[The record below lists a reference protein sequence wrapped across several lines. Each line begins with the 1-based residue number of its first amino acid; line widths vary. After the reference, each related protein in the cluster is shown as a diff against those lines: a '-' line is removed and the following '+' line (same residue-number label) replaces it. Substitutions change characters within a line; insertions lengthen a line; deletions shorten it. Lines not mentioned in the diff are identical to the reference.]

1 MRRGARGNDGAARAA
16 QGAPPPASSATATRC
31 SSPSFTST
39 IMDECARPALRPALL
54 VVQLPSYSE
63 GYRHAVRC
71 AEAVVGRGHASLL
84 SISEDA
90 CCRGTWA
97 RVTITHSRNCALRCV
112 RGKCAQQRR
121 FSEWQLMRTLCRC
134 RVCALTGHWL
144 GTCAARVHTVAQHS
158 LYTVQHNLYIAQR
171 SLYTAR
177 RNLCTAQHNRCPTQ
191 MCAHCSPAQPVA
203 AAEP

>member
-1 MRRGARGNDGAARAA
+1 
-16 QGAPPPASSATATRC
+16 
-31 SSPSFTST
+31 
-39 IMDECARPALRPALL
+39 MDECARPALRPALL

-63 GYRHAVRC
+63 GCRHAVNC

-84 SISEDA
+84 RILEDA
-90 CCRGTWA
+90 VVGRSWA
-97 RVTITHSRNCALRCV
+97 RVTITHFRNCAQRCV

-121 FSEWQLMRTLCRC
+121 FSERQLMRTLCRC

-144 GTCAARVHTVAQHS
+144 GTCAASVHTVAQRS
-158 LYTVQHNLYIAQR
+158 RLYTAQHNLYTAQR
-171 SLYTAR
+171 SLYTAQ
-177 RNLCTAQHNRCPTQ
+177 RNLCTAQHDRCPTQ